1 MSAPAVAPVVDETA
15 AQFAI
20 AQSVVNDAL
29 KELLDGPHAAVLADF
44 RLEFEALAAHA
55 NGAHEGEVRMKKKC
69 TELRAEATNLRGRV
83 AISEKEG
90 EEASALKLR
99 LEGEIEDTWA
109 RVSESHTREAEKRIK
124 SAEYKTQIQELH
136 AGLGTGSGWS
146 EEQEAT
152 MKTLQAQRT
161 DVERDADAKMA
172 TVTAL
177 KTEVQFIYAELE
189 GEERT
194 NLELQAEIEKLQAEV
209 DAKVALTEL
218 HLGKKEREEQR
229 LVQMKER
236 VEVLTV
242 EADDKSGALEKGDK
256 EIAAIEGRLREA
268 KAQMEKYLREYDG
281 LFRKTHKLTEELDE
295 QMQRNQLAQ
304 AECVQREQDVQQKR
318 GENVQVSKE
327 LARVAK
333 LRDATVK
340 KIAVIEAK
348 KEKVEREREALKA
361 ELKQLTEFAV
371 VTERKE
377 GESLRKQIDS
387 LAREREIL
395 NKKIIK
401 AGERAKATY
410 DLGKIQENTRKNLEN
425 EIAGFKTG
433 VQQQRDM
440 VQQLVQDRERYE
452 TEADAANQKFYTS
465 LEELK
470 LQELQITALQKKITE
485 GETRL
490 KQQQNL
496 YEQVRSDRNLYSKQ
510 LIESQDEIVGMRRK
524 FKIMNHQIEQLKEE
538 ITGKDQR
545 LVREHFEHH
554 KVDKEKEALKNELT
568 RIKKQIQ
575 SSEQII
581 ANQEAEV
588 QKLTAIIAEAD
599 AERSRQVKECD
610 AVESEKK
617 LLGAQLERRK
627 EELRKLYEKIK
638 VNKSLLEKGVAAY
651 DDRVAQ
657 IALLNER
664 IKEMGAEGSVS
675 DAQVQNMHD
684 LRNEVYRLQREL
696 LQERTKIKAL
706 SEELERPLNVHRWR
720 KLEGSDP
727 QRYDQIRKVQALQKT
742 LIEKTD
748 EVVEKDLLIQEKEKL
763 YIELKQILARQPGQ
777 EVAEQ
782 LVVYQQNLKEKQRQM
797 KAMESELQ
805 MYKSQLSEYKH
816 EIETLN
822 GGMER
827 AKQQWF
833 DNMREAEAAEL
844 AGGIIEDD
852 EVQVDDSGGGDDMG
866 TFASGKDI
874 GMSNGGADEGSVAGL
889 AIGGQ

>member
-1 MSAPAVAPVVDETA
+1 MAAVDETA
-15 AQFAI
+15 AQFAS
-20 AQSVVNDAL
+20 AQNVINDAL
-29 KELLDGPHAAVLADF
+29 KELLDGPHAAALAEF
-44 RLEFEALAAHA
+44 RLEFEALAGHSTA
-55 NGAHEGEVRMKKKC
+55 AHEGEVRMKKKC
-69 TELRAEATNLRGRV
+69 AELRAEAANLHERV

-90 EEASALKLR
+90 EEATALKVR

-109 RVSESHTREAEKRIK
+109 RVSESHQKEAEKRAK
-124 SAEYKTQIQELH
+124 SADYKAQIQELH

-177 KTEVQFIYAELE
+177 KTEVQFIFAELE
-189 GEERT
+189 GEEKT
-194 NLELQAEIEKLQAEV
+194 NLDLQAEIEKLQAEV

-218 HLGKKEREEQR
+218 HLGKKEREEKR

-236 VEVLTV
+236 VEVLQV
-242 EADDKSGALEKGDK
+242 EVDERGGAIEKGDK
-256 EIAAIEGRLREA
+256 EIGAIEGRLREA

-295 QMQRNQLAQ
+295 QMQRNQIAQ

-327 LARVAK
+327 LARVTK

-340 KIAVIEAK
+340 KIGVIEAK
-348 KEKVEREREALKA
+348 KEKVEREREALKG

-377 GESLRKQIDS
+377 GESLRKQIES

-401 AGERAKATY
+401 AGDRAKATY
-410 DLGKIQENTRKNLEN
+410 DLGKIQENTRKNLDN
-425 EIAGFKTG
+425 EILGFKAG

-452 TEADAANQKFYTS
+452 TDADAANQKFYTS

-588 QKLTAIIAEAD
+588 QKLTAIISEAD
-599 AERSRQVKECD
+599 AERSRQVKECE
-610 AVESEKK
+610 AVEGEKK

-638 VNKSLLEKGVAAY
+638 VNKSLLEKGIAAY

-657 IALLNER
+657 MALLKER
-664 IKEMGAEGSVS
+664 IREMGAEGNVS
-675 DAQVQNMHD
+675 QAQIQNMHD

-748 EVVEKDLLIQEKEKL
+748 DVVEKDLLIQEKEKL

-805 MYKSQLSEYKH
+805 MYKSQLSEYKY
-816 EIETLN
+816 EIEQLN
-822 GGMER
+822 DGMER
-827 AKQQWF
+827 AKKEWF
-833 DNMREAEAAEL
+833 SKMREAETAEL
-844 AGGIIEDD
+844 AGGIMEEELQEGEAGASMGAPDD
-852 EVQVDDSGGGDDMG
+852 GGG
-866 TFASGKDI
+866 TFAPEK
-874 GMSNGGADEGSVAGL
+874 GMGMGDQAGL
-889 AIGGQ
+889 GVGI

>member
-1 MSAPAVAPVVDETA
+1 
-15 AQFAI
+15 
-20 AQSVVNDAL
+20 
-29 KELLDGPHAAVLADF
+29 
-44 RLEFEALAAHA
+44 
-55 NGAHEGEVRMKKKC
+55 
-69 TELRAEATNLRGRV
+69 
-83 AISEKEG
+83 
-90 EEASALKLR
+90 
-99 LEGEIEDTWA
+99 
-109 RVSESHTREAEKRIK
+109 
-124 SAEYKTQIQELH
+124 
-136 AGLGTGSGWS
+136 
-146 EEQEAT
+146 
-152 MKTLQAQRT
+152 
-161 DVERDADAKMA
+161 
-172 TVTAL
+172 
-177 KTEVQFIYAELE
+177 
-189 GEERT
+189 
-194 NLELQAEIEKLQAEV
+194 
-209 DAKVALTEL
+209 
-218 HLGKKEREEQR
+218 
-229 LVQMKER
+229 MKER
-236 VEVLTV
+236 VEVLQV
-242 EADDKSGALEKGDK
+242 EVDERGGAIEKGDK
-256 EIAAIEGRLREA
+256 EIGAIEGRLREA

-295 QMQRNQLAQ
+295 QMQRNQIAQ

-327 LARVAK
+327 LARVTK

-340 KIAVIEAK
+340 KIGVIEAK
-348 KEKVEREREALKA
+348 KEKVEREREALKG

-377 GESLRKQIDS
+377 GESLRKQIES

-401 AGERAKATY
+401 AGDRAKATY
-410 DLGKIQENTRKNLEN
+410 DLGKIQENTRKNLDN
-425 EIAGFKTG
+425 EILGFKAG

-452 TEADAANQKFYTS
+452 TDADAANQKFYTS

-588 QKLTAIIAEAD
+588 QKLTAIISEAD
-599 AERSRQVKECD
+599 AERSRQVKECE
-610 AVESEKK
+610 AVEGEKK

-638 VNKSLLEKGVAAY
+638 VNKSLLEKGIAAY

-657 IALLNER
+657 MALLKER
-664 IKEMGAEGSVS
+664 IREMGAEGNVS
-675 DAQVQNMHD
+675 QAQIQNMHD

-748 EVVEKDLLIQEKEKL
+748 DVVEKDLLIQEKEKL

-805 MYKSQLSEYKH
+805 MYKSQLSEYKY
-816 EIETLN
+816 EIEQLN
-822 GGMER
+822 DGMER
-827 AKQQWF
+827 AKKEWF
-833 DNMREAEAAEL
+833 SKMREAETAEL
-844 AGGIIEDD
+844 AGGIMEEELQEGEAGASMSAPDD
-852 EVQVDDSGGGDDMG
+852 GGG
-866 TFASGKDI
+866 TFAPEKSMGLGDQ
-874 GMSNGGADEGSVAGL
+874 AGL
-889 AIGGQ
+889 GVGI